1 MNFSGFENEDRI
13 IEALN
18 GKTFESLT
26 SNLQELI
33 KSSFSNYGGVI
44 TAIKQAAQNK
54 SDLKISI
61 GNESHTYSIKKGTGN
76 SIHQEPIEP
85 FLEFLAQNYGI
96 NEEMKNNLR
105 LFIWGDST
113 LDGRGNVAN
122 RLSAP
127 QFKKQHPQV
136 VESIQNFFN
145 SIKEPLIRR
154 FLIEGVQS
162 NSSAEFVY
170 YGTTDSGVCCKSE
183 KIVDWIANNRSR
195 GAISIGKLTFQAWNR
210 NINGGDKSE
219 KKRGVIQLKW
229 GSIKDDIEVIAN
241 EK

>member
-1 MNFSGFENEDRI
+1 MSYSGFENEDRI

-18 GKTFESLT
+18 GKEFNELNY
-26 SNLQELI
+26 NLQQLI
-33 KSSFSNYGGVI
+33 KDSFSQYYGKI
-44 TAIKQAAQNK
+44 EAIKQAGQNK

-76 SIHQEPIEP
+76 SVHQEPIEP

-96 NEEMKNNLR
+96 DVEMKNNLR
-105 LFIWGDST
+105 LFIWGDGT
-113 LDGRGNVAN
+113 LDGTGKISD

-127 QFKKQHPQV
+127 QFKKQYPQV
-136 VESIQNFFN
+136 IETIQNFFN
-145 SIKEPLIRR
+145 SIKKQLIKR
-154 FLIEGVQS
+154 FLIEGVKS
-162 NSSAEFVY
+162 DSSAEFVY
-170 YGTTDSGVCCKSE
+170 YGTAQSGVCCKSD
-183 KIVDWIANNRSR
+183 KIVDWIVNNNSR

-229 GSIKDDIEVIAN
+229 GSIKDDIVMIAN

>member
-1 MNFSGFENEDRI
+1 MNYSGFKNEDKI

-18 GKTFESLT
+18 GKSIDELN
-26 SNLQELI
+26 SNLQQLI
-33 KSSFSNYGGVI
+33 KVSFANYQGTIEAV
-44 TAIKQAAQNK
+44 KQAGQNK
-54 SDLKISI
+54 SDLKITI
-61 GNESHTYSIKKGTGN
+61 ANESHTYSIKKGTGN

-96 NEEMKNNLR
+96 DEEMKNNLR
-105 LFIWGDST
+105 LFIWGDNT
-113 LDGRGNVAN
+113 LDGKGNIAD

-127 QFKKQHPQV
+127 QFKKKYPETV
-136 VESIQNFFN
+136 NAIQSFFDT
-145 SIKEPLIRR
+145 IKTPLIKR
-154 FLIEGVQS
+154 FLIEGVHS
-162 NSSAEFVY
+162 TSSAEYVY
-170 YGTTDSGVCCKSE
+170 YGTVEDGVCCKSD
-183 KIVDWIANNRSR
+183 KIVDWIATNSSK

-229 GSIKDDIEVIAN
+229 GSIKDDIVVIAN

>member
-1 MNFSGFENEDRI
+1 MSFSGFENEDRI

-18 GKTFESLT
+18 GKMFEDLDE
-26 SNLQELI
+26 NLQQLI
-33 KSSFSNYGGVI
+33 ISSFSNYGAVI
-44 TAIKQAAQNK
+44 ECIKQAGQNK

-85 FLEFLAQNYGI
+85 FLEFLAQNYSI
-96 NEEMKNNLR
+96 DEQMKNNLR
-105 LFIWGDST
+105 LFIWGDNT
-113 LDGRGNVAN
+113 LDGTGEIFD

-127 QFKKQHPQV
+127 QFKKKHPQV
-136 VESIQNFFN
+136 VESIQEFFN
-145 SIKEPLIRR
+145 TIKYPLIKR

-170 YGTTDSGVCCKSE
+170 YGTQENGVCCKSN
-183 KIVDWIANNRSR
+183 KIVDWIANNNSK

-229 GSIKDDIEVIAN
+229 GSIKDDIVVIAN
-241 EK
+241 G

>member
-1 MNFSGFENEDRI
+1 MSYSGFENEDKI
-13 IEALN
+13 MEAINGKKFNDLNYNLQQLIKDSFSSYQGKIEATKEA
-18 GKTFESLT
+18 G
-26 SNLQELI
+26 
-33 KSSFSNYGGVI
+33 
-44 TAIKQAAQNK
+44 QNK
-54 SDLKISI
+54 SDLKIII

-76 SIHQEPIEP
+76 SIHQEPIES
-85 FLEFLAQNYGI
+85 FLEFLAQNYNI
-96 NEEMKNNLR
+96 DEEMKDNLR
-105 LFIWGDST
+105 LFIWGDGT
-113 LDGRGNVAN
+113 LDGKAEVSN

-127 QFKKQHPQV
+127 QFKKQYPKV
-136 VESIQNFFN
+136 VETVQTFFN
-145 SIKEPLIRR
+145 TIKTPLIKR

-162 NSSAEFVY
+162 NSSAEYVY
-170 YGTTDSGVCCKSE
+170 YGTVESGVCCKSDKVVE
-183 KIVDWIANNRSR
+183 WIANNNSK

>member
-1 MNFSGFENEDRI
+1 MSFSGFDNEDRI

-18 GKTFESLT
+18 GKTFQSLNE
-26 SNLQELI
+26 NLQQLI
-33 KSSFSNYGGVI
+33 KSSFKNYNGTI
-44 TAIKQAAQNK
+44 EAIKQAGQNK
-54 SDLKISI
+54 SDLKITI
-61 GNESHTYSIKKGTGN
+61 GDEFHTYSIKKGTGN

-96 NEEMKNNLR
+96 DDEMKDNIR
-105 LFIWGDST
+105 LFIWGDNT
-113 LDGRGNVAN
+113 LDGRGNISD

-127 QFKKQHPQV
+127 QFKKQYPQV
-136 VESIQNFFN
+136 IDSIQYFFN
-145 SIKEPLIRR
+145 SIKEPLIKR

-170 YGTTDSGVCCKSE
+170 YGTHESGTCCKSD
-183 KIVDWIANNRSR
+183 KIVKWIATNNSK

-229 GSIKDDIEVIAN
+229 GSIKDDIVVISN

>member
-1 MNFSGFENEDRI
+1 MSFSGFENEDRI

-26 SNLQELI
+26 INLQELI
-33 KSSFSNYGGVI
+33 KNSFSNYNGTI
-44 TAIKQAAQNK
+44 KAIKRAGQNK
-54 SDLKISI
+54 SDLKITI
-61 GNESHTYSIKKGTGN
+61 NNETHTYSIKKGTGN

-85 FLEFLAQNYGI
+85 FLEFLEQNYGI
-96 NEEMKNNLR
+96 DEEMKNNLR
-105 LFIWGDST
+105 LFIWGDGT
-113 LDGRGNVAN
+113 LDGSGDVAN

-127 QFKKQHPQV
+127 QFKKQYPQV
-136 VESIQNFFN
+136 IESIQNFFN
-145 SIKEPLIRR
+145 SIKKPLIKR
-154 FLIEGVQS
+154 FLIEGVNS

-170 YGTTDSGVCCKSE
+170 YGTVEDGTCCKSD
-183 KIVDWIANNRSR
+183 KIVDWIANNNSK
-195 GAISIGKLTFQAWNR
+195 GAISIGKLSFQAWNR

-229 GSIKDDIEVIAN
+229 GSIKDDIVVISN